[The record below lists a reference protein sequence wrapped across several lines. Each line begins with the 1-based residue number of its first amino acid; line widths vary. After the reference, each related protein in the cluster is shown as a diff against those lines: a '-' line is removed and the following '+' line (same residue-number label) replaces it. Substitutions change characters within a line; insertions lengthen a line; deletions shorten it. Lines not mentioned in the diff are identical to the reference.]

1 VVAGAAAGGGA
12 GGDGDVTAEDVSLR
26 PLTLADMA
34 AAARVH
40 RIAYD
45 ERLPWL
51 AGRYTLEQ
59 DRWLFR
65 ERVFPAS
72 EVAGAFIRHR
82 LVGIIAFHAGWV
94 DQLYVLPEMQ
104 SRGIGTALLAH
115 AQAKFGHLQLWVFK
129 RNTAA
134 RAFYEARGF
143 HFVRAHDGSENDE
156 HEPAA
161 LYEWHRDRRAGRHHS
176 A

>member
-1 VVAGAAAGGGA
+1 VP
-12 GGDGDVTAEDVSLR
+12 DLELR
-26 PLTLADMA
+26 PLALADMA
-34 AAARVH
+34 AVARLH
-40 RIAYD
+40 RRSYD

-59 DRWLFR
+59 DRGFFR
-65 ERVFPAS
+65 ERVFPACQL
-72 EVAGAFIRHR
+72 VGAFLARR
-82 LVGIIAFHAGWV
+82 LVGFIAFREGWV
-94 DQLYVLPEMQ
+94 DQLYVLPQMQ

-115 AQAKFGHLQLWVFK
+115 AQGRFAHLQLAVFQ

-134 RAFYEARGF
+134 RAFYEKRGF
-143 HFVRAHDGSENDE
+143 SLVRLTDGTDNEE

-161 LYEWHRDRRAGRHHS
+161 LYEWSREKAASRRRS